1 MMYYLNNQANTN
13 TAPDENFAREIMELF
28 TLGKGSNS
36 QYSQPDVIEAAKVL
50 TGWRVQNLNT
60 PNPTTE
66 FVPNKHDESTK
77 QFSPFFNNTTIASG
91 GAQELD
97 DFIDMIFSKSEV
109 VSQYICR
116 RLYRFFVYY
125 DIDPYIET
133 NVIEPLAQYFVANN
147 WDILPVLDKLFKSQH
162 FYDMA
167 NRGVYIKSP
176 LDLFIGFLRTFN
188 INTTISDPTNY
199 DAQYYIWQRFDNLL
213 ADMEQSMGSIPNVA
227 GWQAFYQNPSFHEY
241 WINSNTIQKRF
252 AYISYAFYG
261 ITFTRNGLTT
271 KIKADTLEFVSQFS
285 NSICAD
291 PNLLV
296 DQCIK
301 YLLPIDLS
309 TEQKSILKTQNLLS
323 GQATDYYW
331 TQAWNSYIQDPTNE
345 TKKLAVSSRLN
356 SLFLTLIQL
365 AEFQLM

>member
-1 MMYYLNNQANTN
+1 MFKEVELYSKLNN
-13 TAPDENFAREIMELF
+13 DKIF
-28 TLGKGSNS
+28 TLRVEPKQNS
-36 QYSQPDVIEAAKVL
+36 RDLIINS
-50 TGWRVQNLNT
+50 
-60 PNPTTE
+60 
-66 FVPNKHDESTK
+66 
-77 QFSPFFNNTTIASG
+77 
-91 GAQELD
+91 D
-97 DFIDMIFSKSEV
+97 DAG
-109 VSQYICR
+109 
-116 RLYRFFVYY
+116 L
-125 DIDPYIET
+125 
-133 NVIEPLAQYFVANN
+133 
-147 WDILPVLDKLFKSQH
+147 
-162 FYDMA
+162 
-167 NRGVYIKSP
+167 
-176 LDLFIGFLRTFN
+176 FLRTFN